1 MTEDTLNRPQG
12 MAERKAPELA
22 VIPDNPRY
30 KGATPEMALLKA
42 KRKPRPVGKKRGP
55 SSI

>member
-1 MTEDTLNRPQG
+1 